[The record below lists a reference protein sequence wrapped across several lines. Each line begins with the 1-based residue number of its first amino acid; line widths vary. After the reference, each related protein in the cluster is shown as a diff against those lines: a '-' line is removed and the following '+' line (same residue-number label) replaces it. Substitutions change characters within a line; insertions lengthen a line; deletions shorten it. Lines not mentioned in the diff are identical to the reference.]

1 MSANL
6 RVVQVVAH
14 GYDHDGAVHEVQ
26 PFVISAEYHNES
38 DYASGPF
45 QVTFVIDGHYHH
57 AIDVHD
63 AGARESQWA
72 QWPTDGIVAGAH
84 HVRVGFAGQSHE
96 SEHLG
101 EAYDQEF
108 HVVATPTTATGQD
121 GRDEDELA
129 TGYVNAQLGILRQW
143 QYALLDFDKVMVS
156 ETQKATHPDFAG
168 ALVKLFDEKVLGYA
182 LGKIPAAAHA
192 DLVFG
197 ALKAVVEA
205 GEKAKAASVSVALR
219 DFYHQHL
226 TMMSEMD
233 KHLVDAQEHF
243 APEMRRKAAS
253 LMADGNADG
262 YLAFRTGLIALHDD
276 AVARLHGASLET
288 YVDALSAEWM
298 NQSIKDPRYDVAIH
312 IRILQ
317 SDLSVLGFKIEG
329 PDGDKLTEHLG
340 AQAGGIDLWAL
351 PAPRSIAYYARDGE
365 NPAGWV
371 HLDRA
376 TRLIETPAEQGVSR
390 GYQEVYAR
398 LHAQGHLIAHGA
410 GS

>member
-6 RVVQVVAH
+6 RVTQVVTQ
-14 GYDHDGAVHEVQ
+14 GYDHDGAVHEGQ

-38 DYASGPF
+38 DHASGPF
-45 QVTFVIDGHYHH
+45 QVTFVVDGHSHH

-72 QWPTDGIVAGAH
+72 QWQADGIVAGVH
-84 HVRVGFAGQSHE
+84 HVRVGFAGAHHE
-96 SEHLG
+96 SQHLG

-108 HVVATPTTATGQD
+108 HVAAAPVTATGQD
-121 GRDEDELA
+121 SRGEDELA

-156 ETQKATHPDFAG
+156 ETQQATHPDFAG
-168 ALVKLFDEKVLGYA
+168 ALVKLFEEKVLGYA

-226 TMMSEMD
+226 ATMSEMD
-233 KHLVDAQEHF
+233 KHLVDAQANF
-243 APEMRRKAAS
+243 APEMRMKAAT

-262 YLAFRTGLIALHDD
+262 YLAFRAGLIALHDD
-276 AVARLHGASLET
+276 AVGRLHAGSLDT
-288 YVDALSAEWM
+288 YVDALSAQWM
-298 NQSIKDPRYDVAIH
+298 NQSIKDPYYDVAIH

-317 SDLSVLGFKIEG
+317 SDLSVLGFKIDG
-329 PDGDKLTEHLG
+329 PNGDKLTEHLA
-340 AQAGGIDLWAL
+340 AQSGGIDLWAL
-351 PAPRSIAYYARDGE
+351 PVPRSIAYYVRDGE
-365 NPAGWV
+365 YPAGWV
-371 HLDRA
+371 HLDKA
-376 TRLIETPAEQGVSR
+376 NRLIDTPAEQNVSR
-390 GYQEVYAR
+390 GYRDVYAR
-398 LHAQGHLIAHGA
+398 LHAQGHLIAHSA
-410 GS
+410 GN